1 MEWWGMLI
9 TEKTSLQKLN
19 FKMKFQ
25 YDSPPQIP
33 FLRGIAHLQKCG
45 PGSWSGT
52 TTISVGMAEGI
63 STWTASAR
71 TGFVPSCWTTSTGA
85 PSPRLQWT
93 CSCYPLSSGLHGC
106 PTAWRAED
114 QLGVERVR
122 RSFTG
127 RSAIAIAISQISQPY
142 RFDLHEGDPHRPR
155 PSSVFAV
162 GITHQGVSEMAPMNA
177 GQFLFEALR
186 DLDIPLL
193 NFLVD
198 RDGRVYGADF
208 RVWKA
213 MNLTTLPNWPPT
225 RALQAAGHDVSHG
238 LHDGH
243 ITWAL
248 QVMLTLQPG
257 HLKPMLITPRDA
269 LLLLTG
275 SNVEKQLGGCL
286 LKVWWQD
293 HVHLS
298 CSSALGSA
306 LGSTSCWRHSLALLR
321 WTSR

>member
-1 MEWWGMLI
+1 
-9 TEKTSLQKLN
+9 
-19 FKMKFQ
+19 
-25 YDSPPQIP
+25 
-33 FLRGIAHLQKCG
+33 
-45 PGSWSGT
+45 
-52 TTISVGMAEGI
+52 
-63 STWTASAR
+63 
-71 TGFVPSCWTTSTGA
+71 
-85 PSPRLQWT
+85 
-93 CSCYPLSSGLHGC
+93 
-106 PTAWRAED
+106 
-114 QLGVERVR
+114 
-122 RSFTG
+122 
-127 RSAIAIAISQISQPY
+127 
-142 RFDLHEGDPHRPR
+142 
-155 PSSVFAV
+155 
-162 GITHQGVSEMAPMNA
+162 MAPMNA

-286 LKVWWQD
+286 LKV
-293 HVHLS
+293 
-298 CSSALGSA
+298 
-306 LGSTSCWRHSLALLR
+306 
-321 WTSR
+321 